1 MRDRLALLVST
12 AALFPGGRRE
22 TVPDIPRD
30 AIIVAAAA
38 PNLEQASPTYHG
50 WMISDMYAFNYLLKK
65 GFSEGYLIVPR
76 GEEIDQQQ

>member
-1 MRDRLALLVST
+1 MRDWLALLVST
-12 AALFPGGRRE
+12 AALFRGGRRE

-50 WMISDMYAFNYLLKK
+50 WMISDMYAFNYLLK

-76 GEEIDQQQ
+76 DEEIDQQQ